1 MARRGS
7 ADDREAS
14 TIDFEAIVAS
24 QRKNL
29 EALVQ
34 ANELAVNGAH
44 AVARRQVEAGRQILD
59 EVSTV
64 VGDLVRP
71 SGSVED
77 RLARQAESSRRAFEK
92 GVSAA
97 REIGEVIAKTG
108 SEALNVIGNRVIEG
122 FDEMRDYTHVG

>member
-7 ADDREAS
+7 ADDREAN

-44 AVARRQVEAGRQILD
+44 AVARRQIEVGRQILD

-64 VGDLVRP
+64 VGDLVQP
-71 SGSVED
+71 KGSVED
-77 RLARQAESSRRAFEK
+77 RFARQTESSRRAFEK

-108 SEALNVIGNRVIEG
+108 SEALNVIGNRVIED

>member
-7 ADDREAS
+7 ADDREA

-77 RLARQAESSRRAFEK
+77 RLARQAESSRRAFET

-122 FDEMRDYTHVG
+122 FDEMREYTHVG

>member
-7 ADDREAS
+7 ADDREA

-24 QRKNL
+24 QCKNL

-34 ANELAVNGAH
+34 ANELTVNGAH